1 MVTPTVDEKSFPH
14 TPSPPTKQDSQ
25 AASNTLHLVDLADGH
40 YTLCG
45 LPLAEVL
52 TGGYCEHLDGK
63 IDDPQFERTIFARD
77 GREAEAC
84 DVCLRRQ
91 PAVLISED
99 CR

>member
-52 TGGYCEHLDGK
+52 TGGYCEHLDGQ
-63 IDDPQFERTIFARD
+63 IGDPHRQLR
-77 GREAEAC
+77 G
-84 DVCLRRQ
+84 RRQ
-91 PAVLISED
+91 AMRSGDVVETVGERAAL
-99 CR
+99 RA